1 MVRAKRA
8 REAVQRAKGGTVSL
22 QIETHH
28 EERTVLLRCDT
39 CVLSLSVRTLSDTF
53 LRDVEVFF
61 EEHAD
66 CTRSVDLTG

>member
-1 MVRAKRA
+1 MVRANGA
-8 REAVQRAKGGTVSL
+8 RDAEREQEEEPMSL
-22 QIETHH
+22 AIETHH

-39 CVLSLSVRTLSDTF
+39 CVRSLTVRTLSDSF

-61 EEHAD
+61 EAHAD

>member
-1 MVRAKRA
+1 M
-8 REAVQRAKGGTVSL
+8 SL

-61 EEHAD
+61 EEHRD

>member
-1 MVRAKRA
+1 M
-8 REAVQRAKGGTVSL
+8 SL

-39 CVLSLSVRTLSDTF
+39 CVLSLSVRTLGESF
-53 LRDVEVFF
+53 LREVEVFF
-61 EEHAD
+61 VEHAD